1 MEYTAL
7 YRKFRPLTFSEIVGQ
22 EHIVKTL
29 KNEIIN
35 DRIGHAYLF
44 NGVRG
49 TGKTSAA
56 KILARA
62 VTCLNPQNGEPCN
75 ECSVCKSALD
85 GSLTDI
91 VEMDA
96 ASNNSVD
103 DVRAIR
109 DEVNFL
115 PTVAKYRVYIIDEV
129 HMLSPGAFNALLKT
143 LEEPPAHVKFI
154 LATTEPQKLPAT
166 ILSRCQRFDFKK
178 ISDENIEKRL
188 DYVCKQS
195 NLDITKDAEKLIAQ
209 LSEGA
214 MRDALSILERCTQ
227 EEGTITDELVKELV
241 GIPKVESVNKIVKAI
256 LEKDTDTA
264 LTTIDEIVADGK
276 DIVNF
281 LWEMIKYVKDIL
293 VFKTNSELEI
303 YSKQET
309 QAIKA
314 LAENTTKEKLINI
327 IYELSNLQNDI
338 KWSSQKLIMFQ
349 VAIIK
354 LCNSNSTTGGTPGT
368 DNTQNEKEIE
378 DLKYKISRLEKEL
391 KLLQDA
397 PRPTSTFIEDQ
408 STKQQN
414 KIEFKPEIKKSNTI
428 KLGNSVQNWPKIVDN
443 LKQEGKIT
451 LYTNL
456 LNSTANEIND
466 MTVGIKFERGLTPFG
481 KAILEKCISAS
492 RAREAARKAR
502 ELVRKKNSLE
512 TSTLPGKLADC
523 SSKNPD
529 ECEVYIVEGDS
540 AGGSAK
546 QGRDRKFQA
555 ILPLWGKMLNVEK
568 ARADKIYGN
577 DKLNPVILAIGAGI
591 GADFDITK
599 IRYGKVIIMAD
610 ADVDG
615 AHIRTLLLTFFFR
628 YMRPLIENGNV
639 YLAQPPLYKIS
650 KKGME
655 DIYCYTDEEL
665 DQKYKDLEEKGIS
678 RDQLGLQRYK
688 GLGEMNPEQLWDT
701 TMDPEKRILVKVTME
716 DAMKADEIFSLLMGD
731 EVEPRREFIQANA
744 KYVKNLDI

>member
-62 VTCLNPQNGEPCN
+62 VNCLNPQNGEPCN

-227 EEGTITDELVKELV
+227 EEGAITDELVKELV
-241 GIPKVESVNKIVKAI
+241 GIPKVESVNKIIKAI

-293 VFKTNSELEI
+293 VFKTNSKLEI

-481 KAILEKCISAS
+481 KAILEKSENMSEIVKQVSTEMGKPMRVVLIDNNDEITA
-492 RAREAARKAR
+492 KAD
-502 ELVRKKNSLE
+502 NFS
-512 TSTLPGKLADC
+512 
-523 SSKNPD
+523 N
-529 ECEVYIVEGDS
+529 
-540 AGGSAK
+540 
-546 QGRDRKFQA
+546 
-555 ILPLWGKMLNVEK
+555 
-568 ARADKIYGN
+568 
-577 DKLNPVILAIGAGI
+577 IG
-591 GADFDITK
+591 
-599 IRYGKVIIMAD
+599 
-610 ADVDG
+610 
-615 AHIRTLLLTFFFR
+615 
-628 YMRPLIENGNV
+628 
-639 YLAQPPLYKIS
+639 
-650 KKGME
+650 
-655 DIYCYTDEEL
+655 
-665 DQKYKDLEEKGIS
+665 KDLDMPINIIE
-678 RDQLGLQRYK
+678 
-688 GLGEMNPEQLWDT
+688 
-701 TMDPEKRILVKVTME
+701 
-716 DAMKADEIFSLLMGD
+716 
-731 EVEPRREFIQANA
+731 
-744 KYVKNLDI
+744 